1 MDSLAKLQQE
11 FMSLLQVND
20 RSIEQRVVQQGQ
32 LSNGQRVDIYR
43 SAYRIRLRGVI
54 DDDHEML
61 GLYLG
66 DELFECLVDGYID
79 AMPSQHPSLRFFA
92 DRIPDYLRTHLP
104 FAEHP
109 ILAEIAGFE
118 RTLLNAFDSADAEP
132 LLDQVLQQIPS
143 KNWPLLRFNFHPSL
157 SFYQC
162 HWNAVESWQSLKN
175 SESPPKAALSKQSVM
190 WAIWRGPAQITEY
203 KPVQP
208 IERKILKEMQ
218 SGLIF
223 AEVCESMQS
232 QIPESEIASTL
243 YAYITLWLQR
253 GWIIRAT
260 WDPNDS

>member
-1 MDSLAKLQQE
+1 MASLAKIQQE

-20 RSIEQRVVQQGQ
+20 RTIEQQVITQGQ

-66 DELFECLVDGYID
+66 DELFECLVNGYID

-92 DRIPDYLRTHLP
+92 DRLPDYLRSTLP

-109 ILAEIAGFE
+109 ILSEIAGFE
-118 RTLLNAFDSADAEP
+118 RALLNAFDSADAES
-132 LLDQVLQQIPS
+132 LSNQVLQQIPAE
-143 KNWPLLRFNFHPSL
+143 NWPYLSFEFHPSL

-162 HWNAVESWQSLKN
+162 HWNAIESWQSLKSAEPPPIAKL
-175 SESPPKAALSKQSVM
+175 SEQNIV
-190 WAIWRGPAQITEY
+190 WAIWRGPGKLTEY

-208 IERKILKEMQ
+208 IESNVLKYMQ
-218 SGLIF
+218 DGLLF
-223 AEVCESMQS
+223 AEICELMQS
-232 QIPESEIASTL
+232 QMPESQIATTL
-243 YAYITLWLQR
+243 YGYISLWLQR
-253 GWIIRAT
+253 GWIVAAS
-260 WDPNDS
+260 WDARG